1 MGPYRA
7 QARADFLEVY
17 GVRLED
23 EAERDA
29 LYASDLAAML
39 PPSSRVWRAMRPDA
53 SVPDAATSL
62 WALEYDVRCLSWGLL
77 DGTGRR
83 PAPLGAGGA
92 ASQAP
97 SVEDMEEIADML
109 GIKR

>member
-23 EAERDA
+23 EARRDA

-39 PPSSRVWRAMRPDA
+39 PPSSRVWRAMRPDD

-62 WALEYDVRCLSWGLL
+62 WALEYDVRCLSWGIS
-77 DGTGRR
+77 DGACRK
-83 PAPLGAGGA
+83 PEPLGAGGA